1 MMYRLFTDGCISI
14 QNQTTLIGGY
24 IENETGQSIVEFSK
38 SIEGLTNNF
47 EEIAFLHGLELLVQL
62 DAKNITTFTDLYSLS
77 EFINSDNAKQKK
89 HLLKANDEK
98 VIIYQQIIEK
108 LKSFEQQEHIWIP
121 GKQNIKADKLSRIY
135 KKEKI
140 NKIKNLVFNFSFR
153 KNSKIFDLNEQ
164 KYCAISFASVS
175 DHINFKQ
182 HFIALNENVKKYQ
195 HSIYFVGDSDK
206 ISVVLVDDNFNTV
219 AHQNICRYPKKQ
231 EIEESVNNLIT
242 KYNYNV
248 DSLTYYC
255 NELLYNFIRI
265 VYLSCE
271 DSLVTKKSYRM

>member
-1 MMYRLFTDGCISI
+1 MRYRLFTDGCIST

-24 IENETGQSIVEFSK
+24 IENETGQTIVEFSK
-38 SIEGLTNNF
+38 AIEGVTKNF

-89 HLLKANDEK
+89 HLLKANDAK
-98 VIIYQQIIEK
+98 LIIYQQIMEK

-121 GKQNIKADKLSRIY
+121 GKQNIKADKLSRIH
-135 KKEKI
+135 KKAKI
-140 NKIKNLVFNFSFR
+140 NQIKNLVLNFSFR

-164 KYCAISFASVS
+164 KCFTISFASIS
-175 DHINFKQ
+175 DHINLKQ
-182 HFIALNENVKKYQ
+182 PFIALNKNVQKYE

-231 EIEESVNNLIT
+231 EIDEAVNNLIT

-255 NELLYNFIRI
+255 NKLLYDFICI
-265 VYLSCE
+265 VYLPCE
-271 DSLVTKKSYRM
+271 DSFINKKPYRI